1 LKNNTKKV
9 KQIKE
14 MIEKFSLIESEK
26 PTTEQQVKI
35 DSLKEVQ

>member
-14 MIEKFSLIESEK
+14 MIEKFATIESGE
-26 PTTEQQVKI
+26 PSAEQQVKI